1 MQNKEYIEE
10 EIDLRELFS
19 IIIRKKYFILIFTLI
34 VTTLAF
40 IYVSI
45 KTPVYEIKSV
55 VRIGYINSSLVENS
69 NILEKKLRLI
79 FSVDNELAI
88 TKEEGIVSDIS
99 AVKKVD
105 NFLEITTQAYS
116 NEKALEK
123 NNQVVE
129 FLQNEYKY
137 KIDEYILLTNL
148 NIKNLENRIKYLNE
162 VEKENIKLA
171 IDKIKLQT
179 IPRIDNQINFIN
191 SVEIKSIDSKL
202 EFNQLKLK
210 EYENDVIKIVK
221 QKSTDNTQNMF
232 MSVQILNAQNLI
244 LNLQSQIDNLK
255 KEKVSL
261 IDIKL
266 KDLEQDK
273 QNLLDENIR
282 KLEIS
287 LNIDIEKEI
296 ENLKDKIELEKLKIT
311 NNIAKNSE
319 IVGEI
324 QVDEDAIKP
333 KKALIIVVSFVTG
346 FILSI
351 FLVFFMSFIGR
362 FTKGNSY

>member
-1 MQNKEYIEE
+1 MQKKEYIEE

-79 FSVDNELAI
+79 FAVDNKLAI

-148 NIKNLENRIKYLNE
+148 NIKNLEEQIKYVENVTK
-162 VEKENIKLA
+162 VEKQSQIDFLNNVDLSSIENRLKFNKEKLQQYQENI
-171 IDKIKLQT
+171 
-179 IPRIDNQINFIN
+179 N
-191 SVEIKSIDSKL
+191 EISKRRSS
-202 EFNQLKLK
+202 
-210 EYENDVIKIVK
+210 ND
-221 QKSTDNTQNMF
+221 TQNMLSA
-232 MSVQILNAQNLI
+232 MEMLNYQNLI
-244 LNLQSQIDNLK
+244 LNLQNQIENLN
-255 KEKVSL
+255 KEKQDILSEKIPSL
-261 IDIKL
+261 KRDLEFDIK
-266 KDLEQDK
+266 
-273 QNLLDENIR
+273 N
-282 KLEIS
+282 KLE
-287 LNIDIEKEI
+287 D
-296 ENLKDKIELEKLKIT
+296 LKDKIALEKLKFT

>member
-1 MQNKEYIEE
+1 MQNKEYVEE

-79 FSVDNELAI
+79 FSVDNKLAI

-148 NIKNLENRIKYLNE
+148 NIKNLEEQIKYVENVTK
-162 VEKENIKLA
+162 VEKQSQIDFLNNVDLSSIENRLKFNKEKLEQYQENI
-171 IDKIKLQT
+171 
-179 IPRIDNQINFIN
+179 N
-191 SVEIKSIDSKL
+191 EISKRRSS
-202 EFNQLKLK
+202 
-210 EYENDVIKIVK
+210 ND
-221 QKSTDNTQNMF
+221 TQNMLSA
-232 MSVQILNAQNLI
+232 MEMLNYQNLI
-244 LNLQSQIDNLK
+244 LNLQNQIENLN
-255 KEKVSL
+255 KEKQDILSEKIPSL
-261 IDIKL
+261 KRDLEFDIK
-266 KDLEQDK
+266 
-273 QNLLDENIR
+273 N
-282 KLEIS
+282 KLE
-287 LNIDIEKEI
+287 D
-296 ENLKDKIELEKLKIT
+296 LKDKIALEKLKFT

>member
-19 IIIRKKYFILIFTLI
+19 IIIRKKYFILIFTLT

-79 FSVDNELAI
+79 FSVDNKLAI

-148 NIKNLENRIKYLNE
+148 NIKNLEEQIKYVENVTK
-162 VEKENIKLA
+162 VEKQSQIDFLNNVDLSSIENRLKFNKEKLEQYQENI
-171 IDKIKLQT
+171 
-179 IPRIDNQINFIN
+179 N
-191 SVEIKSIDSKL
+191 EISKRRSS
-202 EFNQLKLK
+202 
-210 EYENDVIKIVK
+210 ND
-221 QKSTDNTQNMF
+221 TQNMLSA
-232 MSVQILNAQNLI
+232 MEMLNYQNLI
-244 LNLQSQIDNLK
+244 LNLQNQIENLN
-255 KEKVSL
+255 KEKQDILSEKIPSL
-261 IDIKL
+261 KRDLEFDIK
-266 KDLEQDK
+266 
-273 QNLLDENIR
+273 N
-282 KLEIS
+282 KLE
-287 LNIDIEKEI
+287 D
-296 ENLKDKIELEKLKIT
+296 LKDKIALEKLKFT